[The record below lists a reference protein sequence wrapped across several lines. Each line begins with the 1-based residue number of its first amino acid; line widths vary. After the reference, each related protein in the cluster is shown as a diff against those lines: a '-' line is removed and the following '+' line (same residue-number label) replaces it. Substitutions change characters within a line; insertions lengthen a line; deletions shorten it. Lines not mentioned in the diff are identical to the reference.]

1 MRILYIELVLFI
13 KFIKVITKV
22 LERKIIN
29 QRELFPLRLIIRD
42 KINKILIFLVVLTII
57 GVVMFLVCFP
67 SEKWNDED
75 YFMGIAQMVGGL
87 FTVIGVYFTIKEE
100 EKMRKI
106 DDKNTDNKIK
116 EQLRL
121 ENLPV
126 LKFSCD
132 NEEKS
137 CGGIVY
143 HVDCETS
150 DDNYKVQLNIEIKN
164 VGLGSAQNIWFQKI
178 IGIENDDSKSG
189 IENQII
195 EPKETINYTMYF
207 EFPKNDTEFYKR
219 LTILVFYDDLL
230 DNKYMQK
237 LEGSLSISCCESDG
251 ICQYNPNAFVSV
263 NEKYVKIGT
272 DFKYEIPQE
281 IIEDEISRIE
291 YQEKQKKIIET
302 IPEKSNIDE
311 IVGEYLKNQENFFEL
326 CSNFFKS
333 IDFQGCSGGINNYK
347 LIRKNVYDVTIVD
360 EMGVSRKEYI
370 KCETILRVNIK
381 TEEIRYIDK
390 RVVKSTLNIKKRKLN
405 KFKKQ
410 IKKEVE
416 KIKEFEAKIYM

>member
-1 MRILYIELVLFI
+1 MNNILLTIIILVVIYLLSILYF
-13 KFIKVITKV
+13 KFYKG
-22 LERKIIN
+22 
-29 QRELFPLRLIIRD
+29 D
-42 KINKILIFLVVLTII
+42 KINKILIFLVALTVI
-57 GVVMFLVCFP
+57 GAVMFLVCFP

-100 EKMRKI
+100 EKMREI
-106 DDKNTDNKIK
+106 DEKNADNKIK

-126 LKFSCD
+126 LKFRCD
-132 NEEKS
+132 NEKKS
-137 CGGIVY
+137 CDGVVY
-143 HVDCETS
+143 HVDCESS

-230 DNKYMQK
+230 ENKYMQK
-237 LEGSLSISCCESDG
+237 LDGSLSISWCESDG
-251 ICQYNPNAFVSV
+251 RREYHPNAFLSV

-281 IIEDEISRIE
+281 IIEDEISRIKYE
-291 YQEKQKKIIET
+291 EKQKKIIET
-302 IPEKSNIDE
+302 IPEKSKIDE
-311 IVGEYLKNQENFFEL
+311 IVGEYFKDRNNFFDIVRK
-326 CSNFFKS
+326 FFKTVDFKIGS
-333 IDFQGCSGGINNYK
+333 GRIDDYK
-347 LIRKNVYDVTIVD
+347 LVKKNIYDVTIVD
-360 EMGVSRKEYI
+360 EIGVSRKEHI

-381 TEEIRYIDK
+381 TEEIRCIDK
-390 RVVKSTLNIKKRKLN
+390 RVVKSTLNIKKRELNRFKKYLN
-405 KFKKQ
+405 KEVKQ
-410 IKKEVE
+410 IKKLE
-416 KIKEFEAKIYM
+416 KEIYM

>member
-1 MRILYIELVLFI
+1 MNNILLTIIILVVISLLSILYF
-13 KFIKVITKV
+13 KFYKG
-22 LERKIIN
+22 
-29 QRELFPLRLIIRD
+29 D
-42 KINKILIFLVVLTII
+42 KINKILIFLVGLTIF
-57 GVVMFLVCFP
+57 GAVMFLVCFP
-67 SEKWNDED
+67 REKWNDED

-106 DDKNTDNKIK
+106 DDKNADNKIK

-137 CGGIVY
+137 CDGEVC

-150 DDNYKVQLNIEIKN
+150 DDNYKVQLNIKIKN

-178 IGIENDDSKSG
+178 IGIENDNSKSG

-207 EFPKNDTEFYKR
+207 ELPKNDTEFYKR

-230 DNKYMQK
+230 ENKYMQK

-251 ICQYNPNAFVSV
+251 ICQYKPNAFVLV

-291 YQEKQKKIIET
+291 YEEKQKKIIET
-302 IPEKSNIDE
+302 IPQKNSIDE
-311 IVGEYLKNQENFFEL
+311 IVGEYLKNQENFFDV

-333 IDFQGCSGGINNYK
+333 INFQGGSGIIDNYNM
-347 LIRKNVYDVTIVD
+347 IRRNVYDVTIID
-360 EMGVSRKEYI
+360 EICVSRKEYI

-390 RVVKSTLNIKKRKLN
+390 KIVKSTLNIKKRKLN

-410 IKKEVE
+410 IKKNVE
-416 KIKEFEAKIYM
+416 KIKKTEVKMYI

>member
-1 MRILYIELVLFI
+1 MIIVFLFGGNFMNNILLTIIILVVISLLSILYF
-13 KFIKVITKV
+13 KFYKG
-22 LERKIIN
+22 
-29 QRELFPLRLIIRD
+29 D
-42 KINKILIFLVVLTII
+42 KINKILIFLVGLTII
-57 GVVMFLVCFP
+57 GAVMFLVCFP
-67 SEKWNDED
+67 RKKWNDED

-106 DDKNTDNKIK
+106 DDKNADNKIK

-137 CGGIVY
+137 CDGVVY

-150 DDNYKVQLNIEIKN
+150 DDNYKVQLNIKIKN

-230 DNKYMQK
+230 ENKYMQK
-237 LEGSLSISCCESDG
+237 LDGSLSISCCESDG
-251 ICQYNPNAFVSV
+251 ICQYNPNAFVLV

-291 YQEKQKKIIET
+291 YEEKQKQKWNAQVKQSREDWQRLQAGENIFNNVKCPTCGSTNTKKISGLS
-302 IPEKSNIDE
+302 KAAS
-311 IVGEYLKNQENFFEL
+311 VGLF
-326 CSNFFKS
+326 
-333 IDFQGCSGGINNYK
+333 GIFSQKVKHQFHCNNCGY
-347 LIRKNVYDVTIVD
+347 
-360 EMGVSRKEYI
+360 EW
-370 KCETILRVNIK
+370 
-381 TEEIRYIDK
+381 
-390 RVVKSTLNIKKRKLN
+390 
-405 KFKKQ
+405 
-410 IKKEVE
+410 
-416 KIKEFEAKIYM
+416 

>member
-1 MRILYIELVLFI
+1 MNNILLTIIILVVIYLLSILYF
-13 KFIKVITKV
+13 KFYKG
-22 LERKIIN
+22 
-29 QRELFPLRLIIRD
+29 D
-42 KINKILIFLVVLTII
+42 KINKILIFLVALTVI
-57 GVVMFLVCFP
+57 GAVMFLVCFP

-100 EKMRKI
+100 EKMREI
-106 DDKNTDNKIK
+106 DEKNADNKIK

-126 LKFSCD
+126 LKFRCD
-132 NEEKS
+132 NEKKS
-137 CGGIVY
+137 CDGVVY
-143 HVDCETS
+143 HVDCESS

-164 VGLGSAQNIWFQKI
+164 VGLGSVQNIWFQKI

-230 DNKYMQK
+230 ENKYMQK
-237 LEGSLSISCCESDG
+237 LDGSLSISWCESDG
-251 ICQYNPNAFVSV
+251 RREYHPNAFLSV

-281 IIEDEISRIE
+281 IIEDEISRIKYE
-291 YQEKQKKIIET
+291 EKQKKIIET
-302 IPEKSNIDE
+302 IPEKSKIDE
-311 IVGEYLKNQENFFEL
+311 IVGEYFKDRNNFFDIVRK
-326 CSNFFKS
+326 FFKTVDFKIGS
-333 IDFQGCSGGINNYK
+333 GRIDDYK
-347 LIRKNVYDVTIVD
+347 LVKKNIYDVTIVD
-360 EMGVSRKEYI
+360 EIGVSRKEHI

-381 TEEIRYIDK
+381 TEEIRCIDK
-390 RVVKSTLNIKKRKLN
+390 RVVKSTLNIKKRELNRFKKYLN
-405 KFKKQ
+405 KEVKQ
-410 IKKEVE
+410 IKKLE
-416 KIKEFEAKIYM
+416 KEIYM

>member
-1 MRILYIELVLFI
+1 MNNILLTIIILVVISLLSILYF
-13 KFIKVITKV
+13 KFYKG
-22 LERKIIN
+22 
-29 QRELFPLRLIIRD
+29 D
-42 KINKILIFLVVLTII
+42 KINKILIFLVALTII
-57 GVVMFLVCFP
+57 GAVMFLVCFP

-75 YFMGIAQMVGGL
+75 YFMGIAQMLGGL

-106 DDKNTDNKIK
+106 DDKNADNKIK

-137 CGGIVY
+137 CDGVVY

-150 DDNYKVQLNIEIKN
+150 NDNYKVQLNIEIKN

-178 IGIENDDSKSG
+178 IGIENDDSRSG

-230 DNKYMQK
+230 ENKYMQK
-237 LEGSLSISCCESDG
+237 LEGSLSISCCESEG

-291 YQEKQKKIIET
+291 YEEKQKKIIET

-311 IVGEYLKNQENFFEL
+311 IVGEYLKNQENFFDV

-333 IDFQGCSGGINNYK
+333 IDFQGGSGGIDNYK

-390 RVVKSTLNIKKRKLN
+390 KVVKSTLNIKKRKLN

-410 IKKEVE
+410 IKKEME
-416 KIKEFEAKIYM
+416 KIKKFEAKIYM

>member
-1 MRILYIELVLFI
+1 MNNILLTIIILVVISLLSILYF
-13 KFIKVITKV
+13 KFYKG
-22 LERKIIN
+22 
-29 QRELFPLRLIIRD
+29 D
-42 KINKILIFLVVLTII
+42 KINKILIFLVALTII
-57 GVVMFLVCFP
+57 GAVMFLVCFP

-106 DDKNTDNKIK
+106 DDKNADNKIK

-137 CGGIVY
+137 CDGVVY
-143 HVDCETS
+143 HVDCEAS
-150 DDNYKVQLNIEIKN
+150 DDHYKVQLNIEIKN

-230 DNKYMQK
+230 ENKYMQK
-237 LEGSLSISCCESDG
+237 LDGSLSISCCESDG
-251 ICQYNPNAFVSV
+251 IRQYNPNAFVSV

-291 YQEKQKKIIET
+291 YEEKQKKIIET

-311 IVGEYLKNQENFFEL
+311 IVGEYLKNQENFFDV

-333 IDFQGCSGGINNYK
+333 IDFQGGSGGIDNYK

-360 EMGVSRKEYI
+360 EICVSRKEYI

-410 IKKEVE
+410 VKKEVE
-416 KIKEFEAKIYM
+416 KIKKIEAKIYM

>member
-1 MRILYIELVLFI
+1 MNNIIWTLIILAGIFLLSILYFRFY
-13 KFIKVITKV
+13 KG
-22 LERKIIN
+22 
-29 QRELFPLRLIIRD
+29 D

-57 GVVMFLVCFP
+57 GAVMFLVWFP
-67 SEKWNDED
+67 SEKWNDEN
-75 YFMGIAQMVGGL
+75 YFLGIAQMVGGL
-87 FTVIGVYFTIKEE
+87 FTVIGVYFTVKEE

-106 DDKNTDNKIK
+106 DNKNADNKIK

-126 LKFSCD
+126 LKFRCD

-137 CGGIVY
+137 CGGGVVY
-143 HVDCETS
+143 YVDCEAN

-178 IGIENDDSKSG
+178 IGIENDGSKSG

-207 EFPKNDTEFYKR
+207 EFPKKDTEFYKR

-230 DNKYMQK
+230 ENKYMQK
-237 LEGSLSISCCESDG
+237 LDGSLSISWCESDG
-251 ICQYNPNAFVSV
+251 RREYHPNAFVSV

-291 YQEKQKKIIET
+291 YEEKQKKIIET
-302 IPEKSNIDE
+302 IPEKSKIDE
-311 IVGEYLKNQENFFEL
+311 IVGEYFKDRNNFL
-326 CSNFFKS
+326 GIVRKLFKTV
-333 IDFQGCSGGINNYK
+333 DFQGGSGGIDDYK
-347 LIRKNVYDVTIVD
+347 LVRKNIYDVTIVD
-360 EMGVSRKEYI
+360 EIGVSRKEQI

-381 TEEIRYIDK
+381 TEEIRCIDK
-390 RVVKSTLNIKKRKLN
+390 RVVKSTLNIKKRELNRFKKYLN
-405 KFKKQ
+405 KEVKQ
-410 IKKEVE
+410 IKKLE
-416 KIKEFEAKIYM
+416 KEIYM

>member
-1 MRILYIELVLFI
+1 MNNILLTIIILVVIYLLSILYF
-13 KFIKVITKV
+13 KFYKG
-22 LERKIIN
+22 
-29 QRELFPLRLIIRD
+29 D
-42 KINKILIFLVVLTII
+42 KINKILIFLVALTVI
-57 GVVMFLVCFP
+57 GAVMFLVCFP

-100 EKMRKI
+100 EKMREI
-106 DDKNTDNKIK
+106 DEKNADNKIK

-126 LKFSCD
+126 LKLRCD
-132 NEEKS
+132 NEKKS
-137 CGGIVY
+137 CDGVVY
-143 HVDCETS
+143 HVDCESS

-164 VGLGSAQNIWFQKI
+164 VGLGSVQNIWFQKI

-230 DNKYMQK
+230 ENKYMQK
-237 LEGSLSISCCESDG
+237 LDGSLSISWCESDG
-251 ICQYNPNAFVSV
+251 RREYHPNAFLSV

-281 IIEDEISRIE
+281 IIEDEISRIKYE
-291 YQEKQKKIIET
+291 EKQKKIIET
-302 IPEKSNIDE
+302 IPEKSKIDE
-311 IVGEYLKNQENFFEL
+311 IVGEYFKDRNNFFDIVRK
-326 CSNFFKS
+326 FFKTVDFKIGS
-333 IDFQGCSGGINNYK
+333 GRIDDYK
-347 LIRKNVYDVTIVD
+347 LVKKNIYDVTIVD
-360 EMGVSRKEYI
+360 EIGVSRKEHI

-381 TEEIRYIDK
+381 TEEIRCIDK
-390 RVVKSTLNIKKRKLN
+390 RVVKSTLNIKKRELNRFKKYLN
-405 KFKKQ
+405 KEVKQ
-410 IKKEVE
+410 IKKLE
-416 KIKEFEAKIYM
+416 KEIYM

>member
-1 MRILYIELVLFI
+1 MNNIIWTLIILAGIFLLSILYFRFY
-13 KFIKVITKV
+13 KG
-22 LERKIIN
+22 
-29 QRELFPLRLIIRD
+29 D

-57 GVVMFLVCFP
+57 GAVMFLVWFP
-67 SEKWNDED
+67 SEKWNDEN
-75 YFMGIAQMVGGL
+75 YFLGIAQMVGGL

-106 DDKNTDNKIK
+106 DNKNADNKIK

-126 LKFSCD
+126 LKFRCD

-137 CGGIVY
+137 CGGGVVY
-143 HVDCETS
+143 YVDCEAN

-178 IGIENDDSKSG
+178 IGIENDGSKSG
-189 IENQII
+189 IKNQII

-207 EFPKNDTEFYKR
+207 EFPKKDTEFYKR

-230 DNKYMQK
+230 ENKYMQK
-237 LEGSLSISCCESDG
+237 LDGSLSISWCESDG
-251 ICQYNPNAFVSV
+251 RREYHPNAFVSV

-281 IIEDEISRIE
+281 IIEEEISRIE
-291 YQEKQKKIIET
+291 YEEKQKKIIET
-302 IPEKSNIDE
+302 IPEKSKIDE
-311 IVGEYLKNQENFFEL
+311 IVGEYFKDRNNFFDIVRK
-326 CSNFFKS
+326 FFKTV
-333 IDFQGCSGGINNYK
+333 DLQGGSGGIDDYK
-347 LIRKNVYDVTIVD
+347 LVRKNIYDVTIVD
-360 EMGVSRKEYI
+360 EMGVSRKEQI

-381 TEEIRYIDK
+381 TEEIRCIDK
-390 RVVKSTLNIKKRKLN
+390 RVVKSTLNIKKRELNRFKKYLN
-405 KFKKQ
+405 KEVKQ
-410 IKKEVE
+410 IKKLE
-416 KIKEFEAKIYM
+416 KEIYM

>member
-1 MRILYIELVLFI
+1 MNNILLTIIILVVIYLLSILYF
-13 KFIKVITKV
+13 KFYKG
-22 LERKIIN
+22 
-29 QRELFPLRLIIRD
+29 D
-42 KINKILIFLVVLTII
+42 KINKILIFLVALTVI
-57 GVVMFLVCFP
+57 GAVMFLVCFP

-100 EKMRKI
+100 EKMREI
-106 DDKNTDNKIK
+106 DEKNADNKIK

-126 LKFSCD
+126 LKFRCD
-132 NEEKS
+132 NEKKS
-137 CGGIVY
+137 CDGVVY
-143 HVDCETS
+143 HVDCESS

-230 DNKYMQK
+230 ENKYMQK
-237 LEGSLSISCCESDG
+237 LDGSLSISWCESDG
-251 ICQYNPNAFVSV
+251 RREYHPNAFLSV

-281 IIEDEISRIE
+281 IIEDEISRIKYE
-291 YQEKQKKIIET
+291 EKQKKIIET
-302 IPEKSNIDE
+302 IPEKSKIDE
-311 IVGEYLKNQENFFEL
+311 IVEEYFKDRNNFFDIVRK
-326 CSNFFKS
+326 FFKTVDFKIGS
-333 IDFQGCSGGINNYK
+333 GRIDDYK
-347 LIRKNVYDVTIVD
+347 LVKKNIYDVTIVD
-360 EMGVSRKEYI
+360 EIGVSRKEHI

-381 TEEIRYIDK
+381 TEEIRCIDK
-390 RVVKSTLNIKKRKLN
+390 RVVKSTLNIKKRELNRFKKYLN
-405 KFKKQ
+405 KEVKQ
-410 IKKEVE
+410 IKKLE
-416 KIKEFEAKIYM
+416 KEIYM

>member
-1 MRILYIELVLFI
+1 MNNILLTIIILVVIYLLSILYF
-13 KFIKVITKV
+13 KFYKG
-22 LERKIIN
+22 
-29 QRELFPLRLIIRD
+29 D
-42 KINKILIFLVVLTII
+42 KINKILIFLVALTVI
-57 GVVMFLVCFP
+57 GAVMFLVCFP

-100 EKMRKI
+100 EKMREI
-106 DDKNTDNKIK
+106 DEKNADNKIK

-126 LKFSCD
+126 LKFRCD
-132 NEEKS
+132 NEKKS
-137 CGGIVY
+137 CDGVVY
-143 HVDCETS
+143 HVDCESS

-230 DNKYMQK
+230 ENKYMQK
-237 LEGSLSISCCESDG
+237 LDGSLSISWCESDG
-251 ICQYNPNAFVSV
+251 RCEYHPNAFLSV

-281 IIEDEISRIE
+281 IIEDEISRIKYE
-291 YQEKQKKIIET
+291 EKQKKIIET
-302 IPEKSNIDE
+302 IPEKSKIDE
-311 IVGEYLKNQENFFEL
+311 IVGEYFKDRNNFFDIVRK
-326 CSNFFKS
+326 FFKTV
-333 IDFQGCSGGINNYK
+333 DFQIGSVRIDDYK
-347 LIRKNVYDVTIVD
+347 LVKKNIYDVTIVD
-360 EMGVSRKEYI
+360 EIGVSRKEHI

-381 TEEIRYIDK
+381 TEEIRCIDK
-390 RVVKSTLNIKKRKLN
+390 RVVKSTLNIKKRELNRFKKYLN
-405 KFKKQ
+405 KEVKQ
-410 IKKEVE
+410 IKKLE
-416 KIKEFEAKIYM
+416 KEIYM

>member
-1 MRILYIELVLFI
+1 MNNILWTIIILLVIALLAFLYFRFY
-13 KFIKVITKV
+13 KG
-22 LERKIIN
+22 
-29 QRELFPLRLIIRD
+29 D

-57 GVVMFLVCFP
+57 GAVIFLVWFP
-67 SEKWNDED
+67 SKKWNDED
-75 YFMGIAQMVGGL
+75 YFLGIAQMVGGL

-106 DDKNTDNKIK
+106 DNKNADNKIK

-126 LKFSCD
+126 LKFRCD

-137 CGGIVY
+137 CDGAVY
-143 HVDCETS
+143 YIDCEAN

-178 IGIENDDSKSG
+178 IGIENDGSKSG

-230 DNKYMQK
+230 ENKYMQK
-237 LEGSLSISCCESDG
+237 LDGSLSISWCESDG
-251 ICQYNPNAFVSV
+251 RSEYHPNAFVSV
-263 NEKYVKIGT
+263 NEKYIKIGT
-272 DFKYEIPQE
+272 DFEYEIPQE

-291 YQEKQKKIIET
+291 YEEKQKKIIET
-302 IPEKSNIDE
+302 IPEKTKIDE
-311 IVGEYLKNQENFFEL
+311 IVGEYFKDRNNFFDIVRK
-326 CSNFFKS
+326 FFKTV
-333 IDFQGCSGGINNYK
+333 DFQGGSGGIDDYK
-347 LIRKNVYDVTIVD
+347 LIRKNIYDVTIVD
-360 EMGVSRKEYI
+360 EMGVNRKEHI

-381 TEEIRYIDK
+381 TEEIRCIDK
-390 RVVKSTLNIKKRKLN
+390 RVIKSTLNVKKRELNRFNKHLN
-405 KFKKQ
+405 KEVEQ
-410 IKKEVE
+410 IKKLE
-416 KIKEFEAKIYM
+416 KEIYM

>member
-1 MRILYIELVLFI
+1 MNNILLTIIILVVIYLLSILYF
-13 KFIKVITKV
+13 KFYKG
-22 LERKIIN
+22 
-29 QRELFPLRLIIRD
+29 D
-42 KINKILIFLVVLTII
+42 KINKILIFLVALTVI
-57 GVVMFLVCFP
+57 GAVMFLVCFP

-100 EKMRKI
+100 EKMREI
-106 DDKNTDNKIK
+106 DEKNADNKIK

-126 LKFSCD
+126 LKFRCD
-132 NEEKS
+132 NEKKS
-137 CGGIVY
+137 CDGVVY
-143 HVDCETS
+143 HVDCESS

-230 DNKYMQK
+230 ENKYMQK
-237 LEGSLSISCCESDG
+237 LDGSLSISWCESDG
-251 ICQYNPNAFVSV
+251 RRDYHPNVFLSV

-281 IIEDEISRIE
+281 IIEDEISRIKYE
-291 YQEKQKKIIET
+291 EKQKKIIET
-302 IPEKSNIDE
+302 IPEKSKIDE
-311 IVGEYLKNQENFFEL
+311 IVEEYFKDRNNFFDIVRK
-326 CSNFFKS
+326 FFKTVDFKIGS
-333 IDFQGCSGGINNYK
+333 GRIDDYK
-347 LIRKNVYDVTIVD
+347 LVKKNIYDVTIVD
-360 EMGVSRKEYI
+360 EIGVSRKEHI

-381 TEEIRYIDK
+381 TEEIRCIDK
-390 RVVKSTLNIKKRKLN
+390 RVVKSTLNIKKRELNRFKKYLN
-405 KFKKQ
+405 KEVKQ
-410 IKKEVE
+410 IKKLE
-416 KIKEFEAKIYM
+416 KEIYM

>member
-1 MRILYIELVLFI
+1 MNNIIWTLIILAGIFLLSILYFRFY
-13 KFIKVITKV
+13 KG
-22 LERKIIN
+22 
-29 QRELFPLRLIIRD
+29 D

-57 GVVMFLVCFP
+57 GAVMFLVWFP
-67 SEKWNDED
+67 SEKWNDEN
-75 YFMGIAQMVGGL
+75 YFLGIAQMVGGL
-87 FTVIGVYFTIKEE
+87 FTVIGVYFTVKEE

-106 DDKNTDNKIK
+106 DNKNADNKIK

-126 LKFSCD
+126 LKFRCD

-137 CGGIVY
+137 CGGGVVY
-143 HVDCETS
+143 YVDCEAN

-178 IGIENDDSKSG
+178 IGIENDGSKSG

-207 EFPKNDTEFYKR
+207 EFPKKDTEFYKR

-230 DNKYMQK
+230 ENKYMQK
-237 LEGSLSISCCESDG
+237 LDGSLSISWCESDG
-251 ICQYNPNAFVSV
+251 RREYHPNAFVSV

-272 DFKYEIPQE
+272 DFKYEIPQK

-291 YQEKQKKIIET
+291 YEEKQKKIIET
-302 IPEKSNIDE
+302 IPEKSKIDE
-311 IVGEYLKNQENFFEL
+311 IAGEYFKDRNNFFGIVRK
-326 CSNFFKS
+326 FFKTV
-333 IDFQGCSGGINNYK
+333 DFQGGSGGIDDYK
-347 LIRKNVYDVTIVD
+347 LVRKNIYDVTIVD
-360 EMGVSRKEYI
+360 EIGVSRKEQI

-381 TEEIRYIDK
+381 TEEIRCIDK
-390 RVVKSTLNIKKRKLN
+390 RVVKSTLNIKKRELNRFKKYLN
-405 KFKKQ
+405 KEVKQ
-410 IKKEVE
+410 IKKLE
-416 KIKEFEAKIYM
+416 KEIYM

>member
-1 MRILYIELVLFI
+1 MNNILLTIIILVVIYLLSILYF
-13 KFIKVITKV
+13 KFYKG
-22 LERKIIN
+22 
-29 QRELFPLRLIIRD
+29 D
-42 KINKILIFLVVLTII
+42 KINKILIFLVALTVI
-57 GVVMFLVCFP
+57 GAVMFLVCFP

-100 EKMRKI
+100 EKMREI
-106 DDKNTDNKIK
+106 DEKNADNKIK

-126 LKFSCD
+126 LKFRCD
-132 NEEKS
+132 NEKKS
-137 CGGIVY
+137 CDGVVY
-143 HVDCETS
+143 HVDCESS

-230 DNKYMQK
+230 ENKYMQK
-237 LEGSLSISCCESDG
+237 LDGSLSISWCESDG
-251 ICQYNPNAFVSV
+251 RREYHPNAFLSV

-281 IIEDEISRIE
+281 IIEDEISRIKYE
-291 YQEKQKKIIET
+291 EKQKKIIKT
-302 IPEKSNIDE
+302 IPEKSKIDE
-311 IVGEYLKNQENFFEL
+311 IVREYFKDRINFFDIVRK
-326 CSNFFKS
+326 FFKTV
-333 IDFQGCSGGINNYK
+333 DFQIDSGRIDDYK
-347 LIRKNVYDVTIVD
+347 LVKKNIYDVTIVD
-360 EMGVSRKEYI
+360 EIGVSRKEHI

-381 TEEIRYIDK
+381 TEEIRCIDK
-390 RVVKSTLNIKKRKLN
+390 RVVKSTLNIKKRELNRFKKYLN
-405 KFKKQ
+405 KEVKQ
-410 IKKEVE
+410 IKKIE
-416 KIKEFEAKIYM
+416 KEIYM

>member
-1 MRILYIELVLFI
+1 MNNIIWTLIILAGIFLLSILYFRFY
-13 KFIKVITKV
+13 KG
-22 LERKIIN
+22 
-29 QRELFPLRLIIRD
+29 D

-57 GVVMFLVCFP
+57 GAVMFLVWFP
-67 SEKWNDED
+67 SEKWNDEN
-75 YFMGIAQMVGGL
+75 YFLGIAQMVGGL
-87 FTVIGVYFTIKEE
+87 FTVIGVYFTVKEE

-106 DDKNTDNKIK
+106 DNKNADNKIK

-126 LKFSCD
+126 LKFRCD

-137 CGGIVY
+137 CVGGVVY
-143 HVDCETS
+143 YVGCEAN

-178 IGIENDDSKSG
+178 IGIENDGSKSG

-207 EFPKNDTEFYKR
+207 EFPKKDTEFYKR

-230 DNKYMQK
+230 ENKYMQK
-237 LEGSLSISCCESDG
+237 LDGSLSISWCESDG
-251 ICQYNPNAFVSV
+251 RREYHPNAFVSV

-291 YQEKQKKIIET
+291 YEEKQKKIIET
-302 IPEKSNIDE
+302 IPEKSKIDE
-311 IVGEYLKNQENFFEL
+311 IVGEYFKDRNNFL
-326 CSNFFKS
+326 DIVRKFFKTV
-333 IDFQGCSGGINNYK
+333 DFQGGSGGIDDYK
-347 LIRKNVYDVTIVD
+347 LVRKNIYDVTIVD
-360 EMGVSRKEYI
+360 EIGVSRKEQI
-370 KCETILRVNIK
+370 KCETVLRVNIK
-381 TEEIRYIDK
+381 TEEIRCIDK
-390 RVVKSTLNIKKRKLN
+390 RVVKSTLNIKKRELNRFKKYLN
-405 KFKKQ
+405 KEVKQ
-410 IKKEVE
+410 IKKLE
-416 KIKEFEAKIYM
+416 KEIYM

>member
-1 MRILYIELVLFI
+1 MNNIIWTLIILAGIFLLSILYFRFY
-13 KFIKVITKV
+13 KG
-22 LERKIIN
+22 
-29 QRELFPLRLIIRD
+29 D

-57 GVVMFLVCFP
+57 GAVMFLVWFP
-67 SEKWNDED
+67 SEKWNDEN
-75 YFMGIAQMVGGL
+75 YFLGIAQMVGGL
-87 FTVIGVYFTIKEE
+87 FTVIGVYFTVKEE

-106 DDKNTDNKIK
+106 DNKNADNKIK

-126 LKFSCD
+126 LKFRCD

-137 CGGIVY
+137 CVGGVVY
-143 HVDCETS
+143 YVGCEAN

-178 IGIENDDSKSG
+178 IGIENDGSKSG

-207 EFPKNDTEFYKR
+207 EFPKKDTEFYKR

-230 DNKYMQK
+230 ENKYMQK
-237 LEGSLSISCCESDG
+237 LDGGLSISWCESDG
-251 ICQYNPNAFVSV
+251 RREYHPNAFVSV

-291 YQEKQKKIIET
+291 YEEKQKKIIET
-302 IPEKSNIDE
+302 IPEKSKIDE
-311 IVGEYLKNQENFFEL
+311 IVGEYFKDRNNFL
-326 CSNFFKS
+326 DIVRKFFKTV
-333 IDFQGCSGGINNYK
+333 DFQGGSGGIDDYK
-347 LIRKNVYDVTIVD
+347 LVRKNIYDVTIVD
-360 EMGVSRKEYI
+360 EIGVSRKEQI
-370 KCETILRVNIK
+370 KCETVLRVNIK
-381 TEEIRYIDK
+381 TEEIRCIDK
-390 RVVKSTLNIKKRKLN
+390 RVVKSTLNIKKRELNRFKKYLN
-405 KFKKQ
+405 KEVKQ
-410 IKKEVE
+410 IKKLE
-416 KIKEFEAKIYM
+416 KEIYM

>member
-1 MRILYIELVLFI
+1 MNNILLTIIILVVIYLLSILYF
-13 KFIKVITKV
+13 KFYKG
-22 LERKIIN
+22 
-29 QRELFPLRLIIRD
+29 D
-42 KINKILIFLVVLTII
+42 KINKILIFLVALTVI
-57 GVVMFLVCFP
+57 GAVMFLVCFP

-100 EKMRKI
+100 EKMREI
-106 DDKNTDNKIK
+106 DEKNADNKIK

-126 LKFSCD
+126 LKFRCD
-132 NEEKS
+132 NEKKS
-137 CGGIVY
+137 CDGVVY
-143 HVDCETS
+143 HVDCESS

-230 DNKYMQK
+230 ENKYMQK
-237 LEGSLSISCCESDG
+237 LDGSLSISWCESDG
-251 ICQYNPNAFVSV
+251 RREYHPNAFLSV

-281 IIEDEISRIE
+281 IIEDEISRIKYE
-291 YQEKQKKIIET
+291 EKQKKIIET
-302 IPEKSNIDE
+302 IPEKSKIDE
-311 IVGEYLKNQENFFEL
+311 IVGEYFKDRNNFFDIVRK
-326 CSNFFKS
+326 FFKTV
-333 IDFQGCSGGINNYK
+333 DFQIGSVRIDDYK
-347 LIRKNVYDVTIVD
+347 LVKKNIYDVTIVD
-360 EMGVSRKEYI
+360 EIGVSRKEHI

-381 TEEIRYIDK
+381 TEEIRCIDK
-390 RVVKSTLNIKKRKLN
+390 RVVKSTLNIKKRELNRFKKYLN
-405 KFKKQ
+405 KEVKQ
-410 IKKEVE
+410 IKKLE
-416 KIKEFEAKIYM
+416 KEIYM

>member
-1 MRILYIELVLFI
+1 MNNILLTIIILVVIYLLSILYF
-13 KFIKVITKV
+13 KFYKG
-22 LERKIIN
+22 
-29 QRELFPLRLIIRD
+29 D
-42 KINKILIFLVVLTII
+42 KINKILIFLVALTVI
-57 GVVMFLVCFP
+57 GAVMFLVCFP

-100 EKMRKI
+100 EKMREI
-106 DDKNTDNKIK
+106 DEKNADNKIK

-126 LKFSCD
+126 LKFRCD

-137 CGGIVY
+137 CDGVVY
-143 HVDCETS
+143 HVDCESS

-230 DNKYMQK
+230 ENKYMQK
-237 LEGSLSISCCESDG
+237 LDGSLSISWCESDG
-251 ICQYNPNAFVSV
+251 RREYHPNAFLSV

-281 IIEDEISRIE
+281 IIEDEISRIKYE
-291 YQEKQKKIIET
+291 EKQKKIIET
-302 IPEKSNIDE
+302 IPEKSKIDE
-311 IVGEYLKNQENFFEL
+311 IVGEYFKDRNNFFDIVRK
-326 CSNFFKS
+326 FFKTVDFKIGS
-333 IDFQGCSGGINNYK
+333 GRIDDYK
-347 LIRKNVYDVTIVD
+347 LVKKNIYDVTIVD
-360 EMGVSRKEYI
+360 EIGVSRKEHI

-381 TEEIRYIDK
+381 TEEIRCIDK
-390 RVVKSTLNIKKRKLN
+390 RVVKSTLNIKKRELNRFKKYLN
-405 KFKKQ
+405 KEVKQ
-410 IKKEVE
+410 IKKLE
-416 KIKEFEAKIYM
+416 KEIYM